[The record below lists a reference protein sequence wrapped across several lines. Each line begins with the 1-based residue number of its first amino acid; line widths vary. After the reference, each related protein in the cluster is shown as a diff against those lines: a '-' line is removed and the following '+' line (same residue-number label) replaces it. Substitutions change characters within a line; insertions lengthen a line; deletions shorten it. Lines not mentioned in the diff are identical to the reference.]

1 MNHEPQVATNAAPTN
16 WLGRDGMPV
25 TDAEKIRELNA
36 NFDHIRSQLQ
46 QLLVDAVQMGV
57 SENFVRIVLT
67 DMVASMER
75 PNHTLAAHN

>member
-1 MNHEPQVATNAAPTN
+1 MNHESQPVTIEAPTN

-25 TDAEKIRELNA
+25 TSEEKVRELNA
-36 NFDHIRSQLQ
+36 NFDHIKAQLQ
-46 QLLVDAVQMGV
+46 QVLEEAVQMGV

-75 PNHTLAAHN
+75 PSKQQAHN

>member
-1 MNHEPQVATNAAPTN
+1 MNHETQTIANTAPTH

-46 QLLVDAVQMGV
+46 QVLVDAVQMGV

-75 PNHTLAAHN
+75 PNHNPVTHN

>member
-1 MNHEPQVATNAAPTN
+1 MSHETHTVSTIAPTN

-25 TDAEKIRELNA
+25 TDEATVRELNA
-36 NFDHIRSQLQ
+36 NFEHIRAQLQ
-46 QLLVDAVQMGV
+46 QVLEEAVQMGV

-75 PNHTLAAHN
+75 PNKNQAVHN